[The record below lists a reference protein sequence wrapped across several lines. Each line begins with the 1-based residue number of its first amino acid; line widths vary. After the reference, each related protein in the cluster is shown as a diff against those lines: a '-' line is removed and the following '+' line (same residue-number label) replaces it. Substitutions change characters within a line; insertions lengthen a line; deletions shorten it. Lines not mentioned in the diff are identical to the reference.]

1 VIFWTKNP
9 ACNLGF
15 WLKGSRFKGSE
26 VDFTAT
32 LTNEINGKEKKRD
45 GINPEPLNPDR
56 PNVQF
61 KGNNAV
67 YKALRSILLDL

>member
-32 LTNEINGKEKKRD
+32 LTNEIKGKGKKRD
-45 GINPEPLNPDR
+45 GINPEPGTLN
-56 PNVQF
+56 
-61 KGNNAV
+61 
-67 YKALRSILLDL
+67 L